1 MKAFLGAVM
10 FALVLSALPAAASHE
25 RGAAFGFRPG
35 LQAQKGPARQF
46 KGEQPRDARR
56 ERRAEREERSPGRLT
71 EDERR
76 ELHRDLD
83 KANRELYR
91 RRFERR

>member
-10 FALVLSALPAAASHE
+10 FALVLSAPPAAASHE

-35 LQAQKGPARQF
+35 LQAQQGPPRHVKGD
-46 KGEQPRDARR
+46 QPRDVRR
-56 ERRAEREERSPGRLT
+56 ERREERPPGRLT
-71 EDERR
+71 EEERR

-91 RRFERR
+91 RRSERR